1 VPFEDGTSFSLHIAN
16 SVKEEKSME
25 NSKLKRVVALVL
37 SAIMVFCLFVT
48 ANPASLVA
56 ASAAAEKDTSTT
68 DEALEILDD
77 DKWLE
82 YKAKN
87 SKYPNY
93 KGENIVIDSDDLASP
108 EKVEV
113 VEYDG
118 KQNVVFVP
126 DTGSVS
132 WKVNITESG
141 LYAMDIL
148 YNYLGSDDTRAK
160 ATDIER
166 TLRID
171 DEVPYTELR
180 NLVFTKKW
188 VDQLNKYV
196 LKDGEMV
203 KEKSNKNLS
212 ATIYDANGN
221 AVKTFADEEL
231 PMAVYDANG
240 NIVTI
245 FYEKDGADNERRP
258 VKVLEPEWTEYT
270 LNDPTGNYS
279 GEFYIYLEQGEH
291 VITLEAQKEYMYV
304 ASITLR
310 ARESLMSY
318 EEYKNMYKDKPKA
331 TTSVRLEAEYFTSTS
346 SRTIYGQNDRSSA
359 ITSPQHPSYS
369 WINDVGGRNGSY
381 NWASIGQWIE
391 WTFTVPESGM
401 YVISTRFLQDALE
414 GLYVSRRIY
423 IDGEVP
429 FEEANNLQF
438 LFDKS
443 WQGDT
448 LNAGGED
455 LEFYFEKGEHT
466 FRLEVNYGGLG
477 DMVAE
482 LRDCVT
488 RINAIYVKILT
499 ISGSSPDPYM
509 DYFYYQRMPE
519 EIQEM
524 GQLAKR
530 LTAVSEQMKAISG
543 GESSSS
549 TATVEN
555 VARVLEKMSKDSERQ
570 IAKNFAQLKSYI
582 GNLGTWINNIGQQA
596 LIVDY
601 FEIKPAGGEDPK
613 GEGNFFVNAW
623 YEICM
628 FWYSFIR
635 DNSSYGSAE
644 GQEGVTTVDVWTTVS
659 REYTQIIR
667 TIIDQDFAKEY
678 PNIAINLKL
687 VTMGTLLPATLS
699 GVGPD
704 VMMDVTSS
712 DCINY
717 AVRGAVLDLSKYEGF
732 NEMRYG
738 NPETGVEAYFHES
751 SWTPFTVALD
761 SSEGEQAVFGIPEKQ
776 SFNVMFYRKD
786 IFADLGL
793 KVPNTWDEFNAIM
806 PILVSQNYDIGMSHD
821 IGVFNTFVYQHGGEL
836 YTNGGT
842 TISFDEDVTLDAF
855 TELCKFFTTY
865 NFPLKFDA
873 ANRFRSGEM
882 PMFIGDYITYY
893 NQFTVFA
900 PELKGLWGFT
910 TVPGTVQEDGT
921 VNKSIVTTMNSIVIM
936 MDAADRG
943 KDQLGFNFI
952 KWWMSGDIQ
961 GQYANELV
969 ALLGPAGK
977 YATANIHAFGDMS
990 WTANELAEIE
1000 NQFANLKG
1008 VPEMPGSYI
1017 IARNIEFA
1025 FLDVYNND
1033 AVPSEALQDYTNTI
1047 NAEFTRKRE
1056 ELDRKFFIPAKK

>member
-1 VPFEDGTSFSLHIAN
+1 
-16 SVKEEKSME
+16 ME
-25 NSKLKRVVALVL
+25 NSKLKRVVALAL
-37 SAIMVFCLFVT
+37 SAIMVFCLFMT
-48 ANPASLVA
+48 ANPASLIATSVVA
-56 ASAAAEKDTSTT
+56 ENDNSTT
-68 DEALEILDD
+68 DEALEILSDT
-77 DKWLE
+77 KWLN
-82 YKAKN
+82 YRAKN

-93 KGENIVIDSDDLASP
+93 TGSDIVITSKNITSLGDGAKIMES
-108 EKVEV
+108 EV
-113 VEYDG
+113 DG
-118 KQNVVFVP
+118 KQNVVLMT
-126 DTGSVS
+126 DKGSVT
-132 WKVNITESG
+132 WEVTIEESG

-148 YNYLGSDDTRAK
+148 YNYLGSDDPNAK
-160 ATDIER
+160 AADIER
-166 TLRID
+166 TLRIN

-180 NLVFTKKW
+180 NLVFTKRW
-188 VDQLNKYV
+188 VDQLTEYQ
-196 LKDGEMV
+196 LKDGETVESLSFSAEQLPV
-203 KEKSNKNLS
+203 KVVDQS
-212 ATIYDANGN
+212 
-221 AVKTFADEEL
+221 
-231 PMAVYDANG
+231 G
-240 NIVTI
+240 NIVKI

-258 VKVLEPEWTEYT
+258 IKKLDPQWTTYT
-270 LNDPTGNYS
+270 LCDPTGNYN
-279 GEFYIYLEQGEH
+279 GEFYIYLAAGKNT
-291 VITLEAQKEYMYV
+291 ITLEPQKEYMYV
-304 ASITLR
+304 DSITLR
-310 ARESLMSY
+310 ARNTSMMSY
-318 EEYKNMYKDKPKA
+318 ADYLKKYENKPEA
-331 TTSVRLEAEYFTSTS
+331 TSSIRLEAEYFTATS

-359 ITSPQHPSYS
+359 ITSPQHPSYT

-381 NWASIGQWIE
+381 NWASVGQWIE
-391 WTFTVPESGM
+391 WEFYAPEDGM
-401 YVISTRFLQDALE
+401 YVISSRFLQSAVE

-438 LFDKS
+438 LYDDS
-443 WQGDT
+443 WQGGT
-448 LNAGGED
+448 LNAGGD
-455 LEFYFEKGEHT
+455 ALKFYFEKGKHT
-466 FRLEVNYGGLG
+466 FRMEVNYGGLG
-477 DMVAE
+477 DIVAE

-509 DYFYYQRMPE
+509 DYTYYLRMPD
-519 EIQEM
+519 EIAEM
-524 GQLAKR
+524 GQISKR
-530 LTAVSEQMKAISG
+530 LYAVSAQIKEISG

-549 TATVEN
+549 TATIEN

-596 LIVDY
+596 LILDY
-601 FEIKPAGGEDPK
+601 FVIQPAGSAEPK

-623 YEICM
+623 YEIQM
-628 FWYSFIR
+628 FFYSFIR

-644 GQEGVTTVDVWTTVS
+644 ETEGVTTIDVWTTVS

-667 TIIDQDFAKEY
+667 NIIDQDFVKDHSG
-678 PNIAINLKL
+678 ISINLKL
-687 VTMGTLLPATLS
+687 VTAGTLLPATLS

-717 AVRGAVLDLSKYEGF
+717 AVRGAVLDLSQYEGF
-732 NEMRYG
+732 AEMRG
-738 NPETGVEAYFHES
+738 DPANGIEGYFDES
-751 SWTPFTVALD
+751 SWVPFTVALG
-761 SSEGEQAVFGIPEKQ
+761 SSEGETAVFGIPEKQ

-836 YTNGGT
+836 YSGGGT
-842 TISFDEDVTLDAF
+842 TISFDNDVTLDAF

-882 PMFIGDYITYY
+882 PLFIGDYITYY

-910 TVPGTVQEDGT
+910 TVPGTVQEDGS

-943 KDQLGFNFI
+943 KDQYAFDFI
-952 KWWMSGDIQ
+952 KWWMGADTQ
-961 GQYANELV
+961 GLYANELI

-977 YATANIHAFGDMS
+977 YATANKAAFKDMS
-990 WTANELAEIE
+990 WTANELNEIMA
-1000 NQFANLKG
+1000 QFDNLKG

-1033 AVPSEALQDYTNTI
+1033 AVPSESLQNYTNTI

-1056 ELDRKFFIPAKK
+1056 ELNRGFFIPAKK

>member
-1 VPFEDGTSFSLHIAN
+1 
-16 SVKEEKSME
+16 ME

-37 SAIMVFCLFVT
+37 SAMMVFCLFVT
-48 ANPASLVA
+48 ASPNALIA
-56 ASAAAEKDTSTT
+56 ASAADEENSSTT

-77 DKWLE
+77 DKWFE
-82 YKAKN
+82 YKAKH
-87 SKYPNY
+87 SKDPNY
-93 KGENIVIDSDDLASP
+93 SGAHITVDSDDLVSSANP
-108 EKVEV
+108 EVFEI
-113 VEYDG
+113 VEYNG
-118 KQNVVFVP
+118 KSNVVFHK
-126 DTGSVS
+126 DKGAVS
-132 WKVNITESG
+132 WKVNVPEAG

-148 YNYLGSDDTRAK
+148 YNYLGSDSKDAK
-160 ATDIER
+160 AADIER
-166 TLRID
+166 TLRIN

-188 VDQLNKYV
+188 VDQLGKYT
-196 LKDGEMV
+196 LKAGETV
-203 KEKSNKNLS
+203 KEKTDKDLS
-212 ATIYDANGN
+212 SSICDANGN
-221 AVKTFADEEL
+221 VVKTFTDEEL
-231 PMAVYDANG
+231 PVAVYDQTG
-240 NIVTI
+240 NIVKI
-245 FYEKDGADNERRP
+245 FYEVDGADNERRP
-258 VKVLEPEWTEYT
+258 IKILDPEWTEYT
-270 LNDPTGNYS
+270 LCDPTGNYN
-279 GEFYIYLEQGEH
+279 GEFYFYLNKGENT
-291 VITLEAQKEYMYV
+291 ITLEAQKEFIYI

-310 ARESLMSY
+310 PRNSLVSY
-318 EEYKNMYKDKPKA
+318 QQYKDKYSEKGAGKA
-331 TTSVRLEAEYFTSTS
+331 TIKLEAEYFTSTS

-359 ITSPQHPSYS
+359 ITSPQHASYS

-381 NWASIGQWIE
+381 NWASVGQWIE
-391 WTFTVPESGM
+391 WTFTIPEGQGGM
-401 YVISTRFLQDALE
+401 YEVGSRFLQDAVE

-423 IDGEVP
+423 VDGEVP

-443 WQGDT
+443 WQGGT
-448 LNAGGED
+448 LNAGEEA
-455 LEFYFEKGEHT
+455 LQLYFSEGEHT
-466 FRLEVNYGGLG
+466 LRLEVNYGGLG
-477 DMVAE
+477 ELVAE

-509 DYFYYQRMPE
+509 DYMYYLRMPD
-519 EIQEM
+519 EIAEM
-524 GQLAKR
+524 GQISKR
-530 LTAVSEQMKAISG
+530 LYAVSEQMKAISG
-543 GESSSS
+543 GKSSSS

-555 VARVLEKMSKDSERQ
+555 VARVLETMSKDSERQ

-582 GNLGTWINNIGQQA
+582 GNLGTWINNIGEQG
-596 LIVDY
+596 LILDY
-601 FEIKPAGGEDPK
+601 FVIQPAGTNSVPK

-623 YEICM
+623 YEIKM
-628 FWYSFIR
+628 FIYSFIR
-635 DNSSYGSAE
+635 DNSSFGSSEGAE
-644 GQEGVTTVDVWTTVS
+644 TVTTVDVWTTVS

-678 PNIAINLKL
+678 PDIAINLKL
-687 VTMGTLLPATLS
+687 VTAGTLLPATLS

-717 AVRGAVLDLSKYEGF
+717 AVRGAVLDLSKYDGF
-732 NEMRYG
+732 AEMRG
-738 NPETGVEAYFHES
+738 DGTDANPGYFHES
-751 SWTPFTVALD
+751 SWVPFTVAIG
-761 SSEGEQAVFGIPEKQ
+761 SAEGETAVYGIPEKQ
-776 SFNVMFYRKD
+776 SFNVLFYRKD

-793 KVPNTWDEFNAIM
+793 SVPNTWDEFNAIM

-836 YTNGGT
+836 YSNGGT

-882 PMFIGDYITYY
+882 PMFIGDYINYY

-910 TVPGTVQEDGT
+910 TVPGTVQEDGSVT
-921 VNKSIVTTMNSIVIM
+921 KTIVTTMNSIVIM

-943 KDQLGFNFI
+943 KDQAGFNFI
-952 KWWMSGDIQ
+952 KWWMDGDVQ

-977 YATANIHAFGDMS
+977 YATANIHAFKDMS
-990 WTANELAEIE
+990 WTSNELEEIE
-1000 NQFANLKG
+1000 AQFEQLKG

-1056 ELDRKFFIPAKK
+1056 ELNRGFFIPAKK